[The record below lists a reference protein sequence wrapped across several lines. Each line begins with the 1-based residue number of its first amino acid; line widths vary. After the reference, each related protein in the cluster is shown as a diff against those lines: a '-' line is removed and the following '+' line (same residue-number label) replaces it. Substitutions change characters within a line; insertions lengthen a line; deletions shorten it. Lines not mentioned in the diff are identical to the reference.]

1 MNDIDNINYN
11 FNESNVFW
19 LNVAISFIMFGVALG
34 LTTSDFK
41 RVFTQPKQIFAGLFS
56 QLICLPLLTLV
67 LIHIFRPIPSVALGM
82 ILVSVCPGGNI
93 SNFMS
98 SLAKANVAL
107 SVSLTIVTSSLSII
121 TTPIGL
127 AFYGSLY
134 EPSRMLL
141 REVSLSIPEV
151 FTTIFF
157 IIFLPMMIGMLVRHY
172 ASTIADKLE
181 YVLKQLSMMIFLV
194 IVVLGIFTNL
204 DSFLSYIPIVLG
216 LVAIHNL
223 VAFSVGYSIAKLFSL
238 DYKSTKTLTIETGI
252 QNSGLGIALIFTFF
266 SGLGGMLLV
275 AAAWG
280 VFHIISGLSIA
291 HFFARKKVSLVTP

>member
-1 MNDIDNINYN
+1 MNEIDSFNYN

-41 RVFTQPKQIFAGLFS
+41 RVFTQPKQIIAGLLS
-56 QLICLPLLTLV
+56 QLICLPLITLV
-67 LIHIFRPIPSVALGM
+67 LVYIFQPRPSIALGM

-98 SLAKANVAL
+98 SVAKANVAL
-107 SVSLTIVTSSLSII
+107 SVSLTIVTSTLSII
-121 TTPIGL
+121 STPIGL

-134 EPSRMLL
+134 KPSKMLL
-141 REVSLSIPEV
+141 KEISLSIPEV

-157 IIFLPMMIGMLVRHY
+157 IILLPMILGMIVRHY
-172 ASTIADKLE
+172 FAS
-181 YVLKQLSMMIFLV
+181 YVMKIEKIIKQLSMLIFML
-194 IVVLGIFTNL
+194 IVLLAVVANL
-204 DSFLSYIPIVLG
+204 DSFSLYIPLVIGIVVL
-216 LVAIHNL
+216 HNL
-223 VAFSVGYSIAKLFSL
+223 VAFSMGFIVAKLFSL
-238 DYKSTKTLTIETGI
+238 DPKSTKTLTIETGI

-266 SGLGGMLLV
+266 NGLGGMILV

-280 VFHIISGLSIA
+280 VFHIISGLSLA
-291 HFFARKKVSLVTP
+291 HILARTKVS